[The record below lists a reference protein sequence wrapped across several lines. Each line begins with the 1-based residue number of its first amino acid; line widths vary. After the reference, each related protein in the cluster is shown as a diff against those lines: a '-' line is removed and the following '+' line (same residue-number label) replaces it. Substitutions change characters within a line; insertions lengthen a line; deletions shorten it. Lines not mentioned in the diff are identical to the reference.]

1 MTVTPA
7 GATGGRTYRE
17 RDDGRTEMG
26 DRTDRA
32 DARQ

>member
-7 GATGGRTYRE
+7 GPTGGRTYWE
-17 RDDGRTEMG
+17 RDDGRTKMG

-32 DARQ
+32 DAGQ

>member
-7 GATGGRTYRE
+7 GATGGRTDRE
-17 RDDGRTEMG
+17 RDDGRTTMG

-32 DARQ
+32 YVGG